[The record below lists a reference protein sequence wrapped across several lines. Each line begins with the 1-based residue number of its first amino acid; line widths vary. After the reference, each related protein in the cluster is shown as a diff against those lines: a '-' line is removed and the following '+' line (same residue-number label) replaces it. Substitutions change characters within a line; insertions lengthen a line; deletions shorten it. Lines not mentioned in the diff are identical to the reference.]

1 MKKLKIKNWTK
12 TDDKQEGEDE
22 KITESEFKID
32 KTQNSQSRQSSWWS
46 SYSSLSSQYSSQTR
60 ELSDD
65 EDDEDDEKWW
75 QSFCNSPDKKEKEKE
90 EPMEILTQTA
100 VDKDDNKKVIIKK
113 MMMTKTMMKE
123 KLNFLEEQE
132 KIKDLNTI
140 NLFVQMA
147 NIVNRNKF
155 LNIIYKQGIE
165 YNKSNIQKI
174 EKEIGKKDYV
184 YLKICDL
191 TDSARIIQ
199 VTNKLFIVEF
209 DLEEN
214 KKLAKYLNN
223 LFFIK
228 RIGQRRVQ
236 KKKKKK
242 IGHGY
247 VTENLFVTYK
257 IMK

>member
-1 MKKLKIKNWTK
+1 
-12 TDDKQEGEDE
+12 
-22 KITESEFKID
+22 
-32 KTQNSQSRQSSWWS
+32 
-46 SYSSLSSQYSSQTR
+46 
-60 ELSDD
+60 
-65 EDDEDDEKWW
+65 
-75 QSFCNSPDKKEKEKE
+75 
-90 EPMEILTQTA
+90 
-100 VDKDDNKKVIIKK
+100 
-113 MMMTKTMMKE
+113 
-123 KLNFLEEQE
+123 
-132 KIKDLNTI
+132 
-140 NLFVQMA
+140 MA
-147 NIVNRNKF
+147 NNVNRNKF

-165 YNKSNIQKI
+165 YNESNIEKI

-184 YLKICDL
+184 YLKFCDL

-209 DLEEN
+209 YLEEN

-228 RIGQRRVQ
+228 RIGQRRV